1 MNGAVVSGETYP
13 FEIGVAELKRWLDEG
28 KKPAIIDVRE
38 GSEYEICRIAGS
50 LHIPMGTI
58 PDSLDR
64 LPKDGP
70 LVVTCHHGGRS
81 ARVVSWLRQQGIDRA
96 INLAGGVDQWAAQV
110 DPAMARY

>member
-1 MNGAVVSGETYP
+1 LSGETYP
-13 FEIGVAELKRWLDEG
+13 FEIDVAELKRWRDEG
-28 KKPAIIDVRE
+28 KNPVVIDVRE
-38 GSEYEICRIAGS
+38 ASEYEICRIKGS

-81 ARVVSWLRQQGIDRA
+81 MRVVSWLRQQGIDRA
-96 INLAGGVDQWAAQV
+96 INLAGGVDKWAADV
-110 DPAMARY
+110 EPDMPRY

>member
-1 MNGAVVSGETYP
+1 MKDETYP
-13 FEIGVAELKRWLDEG
+13 FEIGVAELKRWLDDG

-38 GSEYEICRIAGS
+38 ASEYEICRIAGS

-96 INLAGGVDQWAAQV
+96 INLAGGGGPCGAAGH
-110 DPAMARY
+110 PGHGRY